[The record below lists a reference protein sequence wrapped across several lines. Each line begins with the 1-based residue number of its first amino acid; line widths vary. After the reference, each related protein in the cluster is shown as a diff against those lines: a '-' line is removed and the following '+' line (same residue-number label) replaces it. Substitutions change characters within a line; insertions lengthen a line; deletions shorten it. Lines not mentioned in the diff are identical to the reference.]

1 MKQTTLFCA
10 FLLFCGLS
18 LKAQSLVISEIMYN
32 FPGEDIEFLEFYN
45 NSAEPINLEGYEITE
60 GISFTFP
67 AITLA
72 PQSTLVLTNDS
83 RKYQA
88 IYFADALEWES
99 GSLSNNGELIMV
111 VDAAGETVISFEY
124 SDNLPWSQMADGGGA
139 SLEACDFDG
148 NFADPLN
155 WTRSVTNAGHTEE
168 GVPIFASPD
177 RISIISNCMR
187 EPILSAS
194 FRDMYV
200 RESDEMVVLEFF
212 MDNAPSGDLR
222 YVASVVSGLDPQAT
236 VDVDYILS
244 IDTLSFA
251 PESNSSQTL
260 AIELI
265 DDTEEEAL
273 ENLIVTISPLVS
285 GGPLLEDIVTVF
297 IIDNDGPLQQGI
309 QLRGILESPDVKAI
323 ELYVSEDLTRGQ
335 AARYD
340 LSSANNGNGGDGP
353 ELFLNQTI
361 PGGNCIFVTNDTIAF
376 RAFFGPANNSFLIQD
391 EEEDVSFNG
400 DDAIELFE
408 NGQLIDVFGIQD
420 VDGSGEAWEYSDGW
434 AKRTDDAPSLSTTFN
449 EADWTFSGVE
459 GLNGDTND
467 GSFSPYDLSCM
478 TSSVVDIEGTT
489 VLVYPNPTIGT
500 VIIESEEL
508 IDNISVFDFMGR
520 AVKFSAQGQTLDL
533 SAQQSGIYFIR
544 FQIGDRKGTA
554 RVVKM

>member
-1 MKQTTLFCA
+1 MKKTTLIYT
-10 FLLFCGLS
+10 FLLFSALS
-18 LKAQSLVISEIMYN
+18 LKAQGLVISEFMYN
-32 FPGEDIEFLEFYN
+32 FPGEDTEFLEFYN
-45 NSAEPINLEGYEITE
+45 NSNGQINLEGYEILD

-67 AITLA
+67 AITLN
-72 PQSTLVLTNDS
+72 PQATLVLTNDA

-88 IYFADALEWES
+88 IYFSDAMEWES
-99 GSLSNNGELIMV
+99 GSLSNDGEQVIV
-111 VDAAGETVISFEY
+111 INTAGDTIINFEY

-148 NFADPLN
+148 DFSDPSN
-155 WTRSVTNAGHTEE
+155 WSRSVTDAGHTEE

-222 YVASVVSGLDPQAT
+222 YVASVVSGPDPQAT

-244 IDTLSFA
+244 TDTLSFA

-449 EADWTFSGVE
+449 EADWTFSGVD
-459 GLNGDTND
+459 GLNGDTNE

-520 AVKFSAQGQTLDL
+520 AVQFSAQGQTLDL

-544 FQIGDRKGTA
+544 FQIGERKGTA

>member
-1 MKQTTLFCA
+1 MKKTTLLYA
-10 FLLFCGLS
+10 FLLFSALYV
-18 LKAQSLVISEIMYN
+18 KAQGLVISEMMYN
-32 FPGEDIEFLEFYN
+32 FPGEDTEFLEFYN
-45 NSAEPINLEGYEITE
+45 NSTEVLDLEGYEITE
-60 GISFTFP
+60 GISFIFP

-72 PQSTLVLTNDS
+72 PQTTLVLTNDS
-83 RKYQA
+83 RKHQA
-88 IYFADALEWES
+88 IYFDDALEWES
-99 GSLSNNGELIMV
+99 GSLANGGEQIV
-111 VDAAGETVISFEY
+111 VINAVGDTIIDFEY

-148 NFADPLN
+148 DFSDPSN
-155 WTRSVTNAGHTEE
+155 WTRSVNVVGIEE
-168 GVPIFASPD
+168 GVPVFASPD
-177 RISIISNCMR
+177 RISFISNCMR
-187 EPILSAS
+187 EPIISAS

-200 RESDEMVVLEFF
+200 RESDEMAVVEFF

-222 YVASVVSGLDPQAT
+222 YVASVVNSPDPKAT

-244 IDTLSFA
+244 TDSLSFA

-260 AIELI
+260 TIELI
-265 DDTEEEAL
+265 DDTEAEPL
-273 ENLIVTISPLVS
+273 ENLIVTIFPLVS
-285 GGPLLEDIVTVF
+285 GGPLLDDGVTVF

-309 QLRGILESPDVKAI
+309 QLRGILESPAVKAI
-323 ELYVSEDLTRGQ
+323 ELFVSEDLTSEQ

-340 LSSANNGNGGDGP
+340 LSSANNGSGGDGL
-353 ELFLNQTI
+353 EHFLNQDI

-376 RAFFGPANNSFLIQD
+376 RAFFGPTNNSFLIQD

-420 VDGSGEAWEYSDGW
+420 VDGTGEAWEYSDGW

-449 EADWTFSGVE
+449 EADWTFSGVD
-459 GLNGDTND
+459 GLNGDTNE

-478 TSSVVDIEGTT
+478 TSSVVDVEGLT
-489 VLVYPNPTIGT
+489 VLVYPNPTTGAI
-500 VIIESEEL
+500 IIESEEL

-520 AVKFSAQGQTLDL
+520 AVQVPGQGKTLDL
-533 SAQQSGIYFIR
+533 SRQQSGIYLIR
-544 FQIGDRKGTA
+544 FQIGEKKGTA